1 VIQKLSIKEDFP
13 MFKSGLYNQSDQEDF
28 GLMQKASFQLM
39 STAHIGGR
47 ANLGY
52 TRLYAK
58 NHLKKREE
66 NVGCYLEKS
75 VMSCKIFKSYRQI
88 SVISTYY

>member
-58 NHLKKREE
+58 NHLKKRRKCRMLFGKVR
-66 NVGCYLEKS
+66 NVMQNFQKL
-75 VMSCKIFKSYRQI
+75 
-88 SVISTYY
+88 